1 MAGLLALAALL
12 GPPSAGAVRL
22 QAAPDDGAGRQQAS
36 AAARPQA
43 AQPKPQTGGAPS
55 DVALGVPVFLGA
67 QFLASYDAGR
77 GQRFYLYGT
86 TATFA
91 EVVAYYKTILKQKG
105 EQVFDDPAV
114 YVFDVGRFR
123 EDTMAFPPG
132 ITIKDYST
140 GPSQGYLNPTPGG
153 QPARFPTILQI
164 VTPPPASPGPPKH

>member
-1 MAGLLALAALL
+1 MAGPLALVVLL
-12 GPPSAGAVRL
+12 GPLAAGAVPLRT
-22 QAAPDDGAGRQQAS
+22 AADAGAGPQQAS
-36 AAARPQA
+36 VATPPQA
-43 AQPKPQTGGAPS
+43 PQPKPQAGVAPP
-55 DVALGVPVFLGA
+55 DGTLGVPVFLGA
-67 QFLASYDAGR
+67 HFLGSYDAGR

-86 TATFA
+86 TASFA

-105 EQVFDDPAV
+105 EQVFDDPGV

-140 GPSQGYLNPTPGG
+140 SPSQGYLNPTPGG

-164 VTPPPASPGPPKH
+164 VSPPPASPGPPKH